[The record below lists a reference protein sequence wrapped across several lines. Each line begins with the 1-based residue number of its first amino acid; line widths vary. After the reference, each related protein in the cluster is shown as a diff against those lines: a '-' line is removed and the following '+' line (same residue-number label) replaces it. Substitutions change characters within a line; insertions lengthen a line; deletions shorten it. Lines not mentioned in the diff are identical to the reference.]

1 VTWVVVVAVVALPL
15 LALAVALLRAW
26 RAGKGLAREV
36 ARASESMA
44 PLSELEVGAP
54 ADPAAPL
61 TEAELRAR
69 EAALLVREA
78 ELERRLRRARS

>member
-1 VTWVVVVAVVALPL
+1 VTWVVVVAVVALSL
-15 LALAVALLRAW
+15 VALTVALLRAW

-54 ADPAAPL
+54 AAPAPPL
-61 TEAELRAR
+61 SESELRAR

-78 ELERRLRRARS
+78 ELERRLRRAPS